1 MESHH
6 FSPLLSNLENNESY
20 EKLKR
25 VFINKNLCHPAHKIK
40 NLYEA
45 YTFSVFKLLS
55 LMVFNCLL
63 PFTNMIVSNYF
74 VETY

>member
-20 EKLKR
+20 EKLKS

-40 NLYEA
+40 NLYKA
-45 YTFSVFKLLS
+45 YIFS
-55 LMVFNCLL
+55 
-63 PFTNMIVSNYF
+63 I
-74 VETY
+74 